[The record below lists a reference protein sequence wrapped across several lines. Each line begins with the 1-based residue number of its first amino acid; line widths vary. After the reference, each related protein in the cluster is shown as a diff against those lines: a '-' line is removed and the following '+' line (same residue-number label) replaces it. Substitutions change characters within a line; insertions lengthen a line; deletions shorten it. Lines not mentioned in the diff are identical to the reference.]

1 MEKIADWAV
10 ANPSAAASIASA
22 VIAASVALIVFTVTQ
37 MIARKRD
44 ATQLLLPKLEQVYLL
59 LNELSEHNARMF
71 KLYHLALEGDAE
83 AQKTLNGLD
92 DPTHY
97 GLDRAKKIVMH
108 IRLYFPALSRIHRML
123 FAAERQLNMLRYQV
137 SSDDPPEVEDLL
149 MAGGNV
155 GHFLRLMEQEIIDNR
170 DALLKANWLPQRYR
184 SVTQEQIDNP
194 SPRPEG
200 PYIHPTRPRE
210 GRVEPPKPDV
220 SVTD

>member
-1 MEKIADWAV
+1 MERIADWAV

-22 VIAASVALIVFTVTQ
+22 VIAASVALVVFTVTQ
-37 MIARKRD
+37 MIARKRE

-71 KLYHLALEGDAE
+71 KLYHFALEGDVA
-83 AQKTLNGLD
+83 AQKTLNELD
-92 DPTHY
+92 DPTYY

-108 IRLYFPALSRIHRML
+108 IRLYFPALSKVHQML
-123 FAAERQLNMLRYQV
+123 FAAERQLNMLRFQV
-137 SSDDPPEVEDLL
+137 QSAETPDVEALL

-170 DALLKANWLPQRYR
+170 DVLLKANWLPRRYKG
-184 SVTQEQIDNP
+184 VTQEQIDNP

-200 PYIHPTRPRE
+200 PYIHQTRPD
-210 GRVEPPKPDV
+210 KSDL
-220 SVTD
+220 